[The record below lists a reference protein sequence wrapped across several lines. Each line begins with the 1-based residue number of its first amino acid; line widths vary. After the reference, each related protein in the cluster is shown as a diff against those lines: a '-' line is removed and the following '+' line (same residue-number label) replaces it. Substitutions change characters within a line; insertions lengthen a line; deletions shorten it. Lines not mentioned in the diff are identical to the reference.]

1 MNSNLSQNIKQ
12 WRTKNGLTQ
21 QAFADKFSELY
32 RHVHRYNC
40 KSRNIEYSPKTISTW
55 ENGTVPAFDC
65 IMVLAQMLNM
75 RIDSLLYDDICNFAD
90 YSLVSTDKINII
102 NSMSQLDRAQL
113 MQLIGYMCDGRV
125 LGSSG
130 DRSSGGIGVNA
141 EVFLPLIFNQDE
153 VIVSDKITGLTEL
166 TTQYFDKRQSHF
178 IQLGIDNY
186 NSYICS
192 SEHALDVDGA
202 RLLHKFITWDYITA
216 EDAGQDID
224 CCEPYT
230 YYDAV
235 SDSQATAVDNRRVTR
250 CNSCLYEACEKDFA
264 EMLGLFDTNIN
275 YTTNDIV
282 KLKQNAL
289 IKANTI
295 IDSKFV
301 NLLAKGIVQVD
312 AVGFYEIGVFN
323 SGFAKWLK
331 DFEDYVMLSVKINL
345 TIDEIATLVAG
356 DMKNKIMACLAK

>member
-1 MNSNLSQNIKQ
+1 MISNLSQNIKQ

-32 RHVHRYNC
+32 RHVHRDNY
-40 KSRNIEYSPKTISTW
+40 KARNIEYSPKTISTW
-55 ENGTVPAFDC
+55 ENGKVPAFDC
-65 IMVLAQMLNM
+65 IMVLAQMLSM
-75 RIDSLLYDDICNFAD
+75 HIDSLLYDAIQNFTG
-90 YSLVSTDKINII
+90 YSLVNTDKINII
-102 NSMSQLDRAQL
+102 NNMPHADKAQL
-113 MQLIGYMCDGRV
+113 LQLLGYMCDGRV
-125 LGSSG
+125 HGHCDDSSSSG
-130 DRSSGGIGVNA
+130 IVSQ
-141 EVFLPLIFNQDE
+141 VFLPLIFNQDE
-153 VIVSDKITGLTEL
+153 VIVSDKISGITEL